1 MPFPLD
7 RRLACS
13 VHENGTILA
22 FAPFHKPTVEEKA
35 VGVAGAKQEAS
46 ELEPGESGAKFQK
59 LWWGPFTYLITAG
72 CQLSVTGAAVQEED
86 TSAPGWNLD
95 HSPSG
100 NTERTLTQSLMLVEQ
115 HEDFPAI
122 PLPN

>member
-35 VGVAGAKQEAS
+35 VVVAGAKQGANEV
-46 ELEPGESGAKFQK
+46 EPGESGAKFSK
-59 LWWGPFTYLITAG
+59 TMVGGPYLITAG
-72 CQLSVTGAAVQEED
+72 RQLPASGAAVREEATPALD
-86 TSAPGWNLD
+86 GPWTVAPWNA
-95 HSPSG
+95 
-100 NTERTLTQSLMLVEQ
+100 ERTLTQSLMLV
-115 HEDFPAI
+115 
-122 PLPN
+122 